1 MHQTPPD
8 ITRHAPDT
16 TRHHQTPPYMQQTPP
31 DTTIHASDT
40 TRHAPDTTRHA
51 PDTIKHHHT
60 CIRHQQTCSRDHQ
73 TPPDM
78 HQVTNMWKHSKTNI
92 HTPPRSISYSGFLD
106 QHTSTFIE
114 TKEIV
119 ELFVKVSVVMRQE
132 KNQKGSKRLVG
143 YFYPISW
150 EIAASWCLWPYPI
163 STQNMRSFPT

>member
-1 MHQTPPD
+1 
-8 ITRHAPDT
+8 
-16 TRHHQTPPYMQQTPP
+16 MQQTPP

-40 TRHAPDTTRHA
+40 TRHAPDTTKHA
-51 PDTIKHHHT
+51 PET
-60 CIRHQQTCSRDHQ
+60 IRHHQ
-73 TPPDM
+73 IPTDM
-78 HQVTNMWKHSKTNI
+78 HPVKNIWKHSKTNI
-92 HTPPRSISYSGFLD
+92 HTPRRSLSYSGFLD

-163 STQNMRSFPT
+163 STQNMRSFST